1 MQLGDQNIAQSGGER
16 RINGEAPEV
25 RVCILGVY
33 GKGNLGDEAILR
45 AVIEDITKR
54 FSRAKVVVFCSN
66 PDVVSKCHGVT
77 AVSRTPFSG
86 FFTKLRA
93 VYHANAF
100 VLGGGTMLCDDLTW
114 VDDISSSTATM
125 IWPMIASA
133 CGVPIMVYGQGLG
146 PADHRITQFVIK
158 LLKTISD
165 VITLRDKQSVTIGS
179 KIGGKGSSFIRTCD
193 PVITAACFEPKWIRS
208 QVELTVTDYIQSTRP
223 YTLICLRRPT
233 RGPIKSWATFYNAFA
248 KAAALF
254 YQKIGSKLVLFPI
267 QISDRYPDDREALFV
282 VREAMLRE
290 GIDKDALIDRNW
302 NTMEEAVAILQG
314 ADLVIASRLHALLL
328 AARAGVS
335 VVGIAYE
342 DKVEGCLEMI
352 GRNPACISI
361 PKAGFD
367 VHEASNTMIAA
378 WVNRTKYREQ
388 ILSGVK
394 KWAQSGPSNIEM
406 LAKTLGLLKYG
417 GSSET
422 YV

>member
-1 MQLGDQNIAQSGGER
+1 MRYGDQNITQSVGER
-16 RINGEAPEV
+16 SINGETPEV
-25 RVCILGVY
+25 RVCVLGVY

-45 AVIEDITKR
+45 AVIEDVTKR
-54 FSRAKVVVFCSN
+54 FSRVKVVVFCSN

-77 AVSRTPFSG
+77 AVSRTPFSSL
-86 FFTKLRA
+86 FTKLRA
-93 VYHANAF
+93 VYRADAF

-146 PADHRITQFVIK
+146 PAEHRTTQLVIK
-158 LLKTISD
+158 LLKTISN
-165 VITLRDKQSVTIGS
+165 VITLRDKRSITIGS
-179 KIGGKGSSFIRTCD
+179 EAGGRKSNLVRTSD
-193 PVITAACFEPKWIRS
+193 PVITAACFEPNWIRS
-208 QVELTVTDYIQSTRP
+208 QVDKTVTEYIRSTRP
-223 YTLICLRRPT
+223 YTLICLRRPK
-233 RGPIKSWATFYNAFA
+233 RGPIESWATFYETFS
-248 KAAALF
+248 KAVARF
-254 YQKIGSKLVLFPI
+254 YQETGSKLVLFPI
-267 QISDRYPDDREALFV
+267 QISDSYPDDREVLSV

-290 GIDKDALIDRNW
+290 GIDKEALIERQW
-302 NTMEEAVAILQG
+302 STIEEAVAILQG